1 MKQTRTTQ
9 TIFDY
14 LLMEIIQN
22 RRKESETK
30 EEAKEKIKRIGYEVG
45 MKLTENISQKE
56 RLNELDDIL
65 DFITHSPMGLPF
77 FTISKITS
85 SSDKKKYTISVFVSD
100 FISHLSSFGD
110 YDQLIEMKELYISYV
125 TGLLYGTIEIRG
137 YRINIIQCL
146 SKPNV
151 DIAFELTINV
161 L

>member
-1 MKQTRTTQ
+1 MKQTRVSQ
-9 TIFDY
+9 SSFDY
-14 LLMEIIQN
+14 LLMEIIKN

-45 MKLTENISQKE
+45 MKLTENPSQKD

-65 DFITHSPMGLPF
+65 SFIVNSPLGYPF
-77 FTISKITS
+77 FTISKITTS
-85 SSDKKKYTISVFVSD
+85 GDKKKFTITVFVAD
-100 FISHLSSFGD
+100 FISHLSAFGNV
-110 YDQLIEMKELYISYV
+110 DQLNEMKELYISYA
-125 TGLLYGTIEIRG
+125 TGILYGTIEIRG